1 MDLKL
6 VSLDG
11 NEAYAIVTG
20 TVIIGRDSGCDIA
33 ISKGLLSRQHAKLS
47 YANGQWVLEDLGS
60 TNGTCINNRLLKR
73 PEQVKPGDVI
83 TFGEAAYYL
92 KSTEDEERTIV
103 ASRLPQKDTFSG
115 GSIVIDDE
123 PDSELTTFQQSYQLP
138 PGWTDTAIR
147 STNYSKEL
155 IDQRIN
161 RAINSKQ
168 MSTEVALVFFFADG
182 RSLVFGV
189 SAKNADTFWTIGRQE
204 NLKIRID
211 DPSVSMLHAKLIHK
225 SGSWWLEDI
234 GATNG
239 IRING
244 EASHKIALQDG
255 SLLSLGRIDMV
266 FRQLK

>member
-11 NEAYAIVTG
+11 NEAYAIASGSV
-20 TVIIGRDSGCDIA
+20 VIGRDNDCDITIA
-33 ISKGLLSRQHAKLS
+33 KGLLSRHHAKLS
-47 YANGQWVLEDLGS
+47 YISGEWILEDLAS
-60 TNGTCINNRLLKR
+60 TNGTCVNNRLLNK
-73 PEQVKPGDVI
+73 PAAVKSGDVI
-83 TFGEAAYYL
+83 RFGEAAYYL
-92 KSTEDEERTIV
+92 KSTAEEERTIV
-103 ASRLPQKDTFSG
+103 AARLPQKDNFSG
-115 GSIVIDDE
+115 GSVVIEDE
-123 PDSELTTFQQSYQLP
+123 PDSELTSFQQSYQLP

-147 STNYSKEL
+147 STKYSKEV
-155 IDQRIN
+155 IDQRIQ
-161 RAINSKQ
+161 RAISAKQ
-168 MSTEVALVFFFADG
+168 TSTDVALVFFFADG

-234 GATNG
+234 GSTNG

-244 EASHKIALQDG
+244 EASSKVALHDG
-255 SLLSLGRIDMV
+255 QLLSLGRIDMV
-266 FRQLK
+266 FRQLH